1 MFCIYHYFPVKKKQK
16 KTRYVYG
23 RSKIVIVWVLLC
35 TCLCVWMLFWPLTQ
49 IIKVVALRILYMFW
63 TRDRRERSS
72 LSFHFLWR
80 SSTFSRLHQL
90 LLPSDGFGMCT
101 VTFITPHRNTS
112 TVTSFWHDISNNMP
126 YIVMHGSRRHVCS
139 GAACFYHPSPL
150 FISIE
155 KLLFILG

>member
-1 MFCIYHYFPVKKKQK
+1 MFCIYHYFPVKKKQDMFMGEAK
-16 KTRYVYG
+16 LLLCRCFCAPVFVYG
-23 RSKIVIVWVLLC
+23 CYFGLWL
-35 TCLCVWMLFWPLTQ
+35 
-49 IIKVVALRILYMFW
+49 IIKVVALRNLYMFW

-72 LSFHFLWR
+72 LSFHFLWH

-101 VTFITPHRNTS
+101 VTFITPHRNAS

-150 FISIE
+150 FISLE